1 MINEPRTYRHSP
13 AQFILVM
20 VTLVILGFV
29 ILTTLTGVDYKL
41 LIFFA
46 IILGIG
52 LVSTLSTM
60 MQKTIISEDGISTQT
75 ILGEKSLH
83 WGEVSRVSGRGQ
95 NIKLHNFDG
104 DVKVVPSSQLPGY
117 EEVVEWI
124 GIKRPDLFSP
134 QEYEEMKRGW
144 QSLTVLVAFL
154 VLTVSVFTAG
164 GVIYF
169 SESGTTPVAFMPLL
183 MIIFIALVFFGMTLF
198 QVQSLTLEGRS
209 LRVKYLFKENTL
221 LADEIAAV
229 DLRYSQNKNG
239 KNYFVQLTQ
248 TNKKKIKISGLN
260 PSLPIVYLTLKNW
273 HKKNAEIGLTTQ
285 RN

>member
-1 MINEPRTYRHSP
+1 MMNGPRVYRRSP
-13 AQFILVM
+13 IQSILVM
-20 VTLVILGFV
+20 GLLVVFSIS
-29 ILTTLTGVDYKL
+29 ILTTFPRDAYIF
-41 LIFFA
+41 LILFA
-46 IILGIG
+46 LMIG
-52 LVSTLSTM
+52 AAFVSALYSMT
-60 MQKTIISEDGISTQT
+60 QKTTISEDGISAQT
-75 ILGEKSLH
+75 ILGEKSLN

-104 DVKVVPSSQLPGY
+104 DVTVAPASQLPGY

-124 GIKRPDLFSP
+124 GIKRPDLFNP

-154 VLTVSVFTAG
+154 VFTVSAFTAG
-164 GVIYF
+164 GITYF
-169 SESGTTPVAFMPLL
+169 SESGTTTVVFMPLL
-183 MIIFIALVFFGMTLF
+183 MIIFVALVFFGMSLF
-198 QVQSLTLEGRS
+198 QIQSLTLEGRS

-221 LADEIAAV
+221 MADEIAVV
-229 DLRYSQNKNG
+229 DLRYSQNRNG

-248 TNKKKIKISGLN
+248 KNKKKIKISGLN

-273 HKKNAEIGLTTQ
+273 HRKNTSIGLTTQ